1 MGKPTA
7 GNGLMLSDCS
17 TGRLNGKNL
26 HRNPALLTVH
36 PGKDDSVPLDRDL
49 RLDLCRGLALW
60 CVFLDHIPN
69 NVFSW
74 LTLRHYGF
82 SDATEVFMFVS
93 GVTCALSYSSVR
105 RRDGWATAF
114 AHTLLRSWE
123 IYAAFLILTIALAI
137 VAYSSG
143 SNRLADEA
151 NVKILLQE
159 PGAALA
165 HAAILM
171 YRPVNTDVLPTFVL
185 FHLSFAPALW
195 GILKFPGAS
204 LLISAFLYALVQL
217 YGWNLPQWPVNLW
230 YFNPFAWQLL
240 VVLGAWWA
248 IRGYRMFGR
257 KIASWPVVAPAI
269 AYLGFGLV
277 ITLSWQIEPL
287 AAAVPSYI
295 ARLIYPIDKPDL
307 DPLRLL
313 HFLAI
318 AVVGARFV
326 PPNWRGLA
334 RGGLRGAI
342 RCGERSLETY
352 CAAVVLSLLASL
364 YLIEVSDSIAAQFL
378 TSAAGIAALV
388 LFATCLA
395 WIGKRSRQHPKLL

>member
-1 MGKPTA
+1 M
-7 GNGLMLSDCS
+7 
-17 TGRLNGKNL
+17 NGKNP
-26 HRNPALLTVH
+26 HRNLTRMALH
-36 PGKDDSVPLDRDL
+36 PERDDSMALERDL

-93 GVTCALSYSSVR
+93 GVTCALSYSRVR
-105 RRDGWATAF
+105 RRDGWPTVF

-123 IYAAFLILTIALAI
+123 IYAAFLILTIVLAL
-137 VAYSSG
+137 VVYNSG
-143 SNRLADEA
+143 SERLADEA
-151 NVKILLQE
+151 NVKILLQN
-159 PGAALA
+159 PGAALT

-185 FHLSFAPALW
+185 FHLMFAPALW
-195 GILKFPGAS
+195 GILKFPRVS
-204 LLISAFLYALVQL
+204 LLISAIIYALVQL
-217 YGWNLPQWPVNLW
+217 YGWNLPEWPVNQW
-230 YFNPFAWQLL
+230 YFNPLAWQFL

-248 IRGYRMFGR
+248 IRGRRTFGR
-257 KIASWPVVAPAI
+257 KIVSWPVVALAI
-269 AYLGFGLV
+269 TYLAFGLV
-277 ITLSWQIEPL
+277 ITLSWEIEPL
-287 AAAVPSYI
+287 AAAIPGYI

-318 AVVGARFV
+318 AVVVARFV
-326 PPNWRGLA
+326 PPNWRGFA
-334 RGGLRGAI
+334 KVGLKGAI

-364 YLIEVSDSIAAQFL
+364 YLIEVSDSMAAQFV

-388 LFATCLA
+388 LFATCMA

>member
-17 TGRLNGKNL
+17 TGPLNGKSL

-60 CVFLDHIPN
+60 CVFLDHIPK

-105 RRDGWATAF
+105 RRDGWATVL

-195 GILKFPGAS
+195 GISKFPGAS

-257 KIASWPVVAPAI
+257 KIASWPVVALAI

-307 DPLRLL
+307 DPPAAPAFSGNCRRRGEVRAAELARTCQGRPEGRNSLRRAFARNLL
-313 HFLAI
+313 CSCRALPVGEFVSHRSVRQHCG
-318 AVVGARFV
+318 AVSDERRRDRGARSV
-326 PPNWRGLA
+326 CDMPGLD
-334 RGGLRGAI
+334 R
-342 RCGERSLETY
+342 
-352 CAAVVLSLLASL
+352 
-364 YLIEVSDSIAAQFL
+364 
-378 TSAAGIAALV
+378 
-388 LFATCLA
+388 
-395 WIGKRSRQHPKLL
+395 

>member
-1 MGKPTA
+1 
-7 GNGLMLSDCS
+7 MLSDCS
-17 TGRLNGKNL
+17 TGRLNGRNV
-26 HRNPALLTVH
+26 HRNPAFLTVH

-49 RLDLCRGLALW
+49 RLDVCRGLALW
-60 CVFLDHIPN
+60 CIFLDHIPN

-93 GVTCALSYSSVR
+93 GVTCALSYSDVR
-105 RRDGWATAF
+105 RRDGWASVF

-123 IYAAFLILTIALAI
+123 IYAAFLILTVTLA
-137 VAYSSG
+137 VVVYGSG
-143 SNRLADEA
+143 SDQLADQA
-151 NVKILLQE
+151 NVKILLQK

-185 FHLSFAPALW
+185 FHLSFAPVLW
-195 GILKFPGAS
+195 GILKFPNAS
-204 LLISAFLYALVQL
+204 LLISAFIYALVQS
-217 YGWNLPQWPVNLW
+217 YDWNLPEWPVNQW
-230 YFNPFAWQLL
+230 YFNPLAWQFL

-257 KIASWPVVAPAI
+257 EIVSWPVVVTAI
-269 AYLGFGLV
+269 AYLGLSLV
-277 ITLSWQIEPL
+277 ITLSWEIEPL
-287 AAAVPSYI
+287 AAAIPSYI
-295 ARLIYPIDKPDL
+295 ARVIYPIDKTDL

-318 AVVGARFV
+318 AVVVAKFV
-326 PPNWRGLA
+326 PPNWQRFA
-334 RGGLRGAI
+334 RGGLKGAI

-352 CAAVVLSLLASL
+352 CAAVVLSLLAGW
-364 YLIEVSDSIAAQFL
+364 YLTEVSNGIASQFVV
-378 TSAAGIAALV
+378 SAAGIAVLV
-388 LFATCLA
+388 LLATCMT
-395 WIGKRSRQHPKLL
+395 WISKRSRQHPKLL

>member
-1 MGKPTA
+1 
-7 GNGLMLSDCS
+7 MLSDCS
-17 TGRLNGKNL
+17 TGRLNGGNV
-26 HRNPALLTVH
+26 HRSAAPLTVH

-60 CVFLDHIPN
+60 CIFLDHIPN

-93 GVTCALSYSSVR
+93 GVTCTLSYSGVR
-105 RRDGWATAF
+105 RRDGWASVF
-114 AHTLLRSWE
+114 AHILLRGWE
-123 IYAAFLILTIALAI
+123 IYAAFLILTVALA
-137 VAYSSG
+137 VVVYSSG
-143 SNRLADEA
+143 SDQLADQA

-185 FHLSFAPALW
+185 LHLSFAPALW
-195 GILKFPGAS
+195 GVLKFPNAS
-204 LLISAFLYALVQL
+204 LLTSAFIYALVQCF
-217 YGWNLPQWPVNLW
+217 GWNLPEWPINQW
-230 YFNPFAWQLL
+230 YFNPFAWQFL

-248 IRGYRMFGR
+248 IRGHRMFWR
-257 KIASWPVVAPAI
+257 NITSWPVVALAI
-269 AYLGFGLV
+269 AYLGFSLV
-277 ITLSWQIEPL
+277 ITLSWEIEPL
-287 AAAVPSYI
+287 AAAIPSYV
-295 ARLIYPIDKPDL
+295 ARVIYPIDKTDL

-318 AVVGARFV
+318 AVVVARFV
-326 PPNWRGLA
+326 PLNWQLFK
-334 RGGLRGAI
+334 RGGLKGAI

-352 CAAVVLSLLASL
+352 CAAVVLSLLAGL
-364 YLIEVSDSIAAQFL
+364 YLTEVSN
-378 TSAAGIAALV
+378 GIASQFVVSTGGISVLV
-388 LFATCLA
+388 LLATCMT